1 MQRKNVAGM
10 SLRGGRRDNFT
21 FCLIEF
27 FPDQNRWFLKSLLQV
42 KDEEGID
49 GDEAIRAWIE
59 EYELKEIVVDFPLS
73 PPACHECQLS
83 CPGLHQ
89 CMVPS
94 VKKVRESIEEILEKD
109 AQLQK
114 ENPKRYEQER
124 NKDDEIDYSKD
135 VLSKPTHEHLLSRS
149 FKRRLKKGFVPY
161 WNRSVDFWIWLHY
174 YDQLLDV
181 FNISYDSFGNT
192 SLMTQSRF
200 TYLRRHFPQDLKLF
214 EGHVQVTMIELLRAK
229 VIDKR
234 DIVQLSDIEL
244 GMEARLDIIKKIESK
259 LKVFI
264 YDHDLEILVKNPR
277 AFESFLLAIVGQNIH
292 LNQNQKIPDWATGS
306 SSFVIPQF

>member
-1 MQRKNVAGM
+1 MERKNVAGM

-42 KDEEGID
+42 KDEEGVD

-59 EYELKEIVVDFPLS
+59 EFELKEIVVDFPLS
-73 PPACHECQLS
+73 LPACHLCSLA
-83 CPGLHQ
+83 CPGLNL
-89 CMVPS
+89 CPVPA
-94 VKKVRESIEEILEKD
+94 VKKVRESILDNLQKD
-109 AQLQK
+109 ADLQK
-114 ENPKRYEQER
+114 ANPKKYEQER
-124 NKDDEIDYSKD
+124 NKADEIDFSRD
-135 VLSKPTHEHLLSRS
+135 VLAKPTHEHLLSRS
-149 FKRRLKKGFVPY
+149 FKRRLKKGYVPY
-161 WNRSVDFWIWLHY
+161 WNRPLDYWIWLNY

-200 TYLRRHFPQDLKLF
+200 TYLRRHFPDDLKLF
-214 EGHVQVTMIELLRAK
+214 EGHVQVTLIELLRAK
-229 VIDKR
+229 IIDKR

-244 GMEARLDIIKKIESK
+244 GVEARLDIIKKIETH

-292 LNQNQKIPDWATGS
+292 LSQNQKIPEWAIET
-306 SSFVIPQF
+306 SSFVVPKF